1 MNEAK
6 CDSPITRREGLPLCS
21 ADISRSG
28 ENPGRGP
35 RLVECSNER
44 KGEYGE
50 VFGFLFNT
58 SFI

>member
-1 MNEAK
+1 MTRSGN
-6 CDSPITRREGLPLCS
+6 SPEDPVGEGRSLCS

-28 ENPGRGP
+28 ESPGRGP

-58 SFI
+58 SFL